1 MNSITASMGKKGP
14 TWSREFDSLIRAIGE
29 CKSKAEEDALISKEV
44 EILKPRLKDPKM
56 DKRWLK
62 ELLVRLI
69 YVEML
74 GQDASWAHVKAL
86 QACSETNLITKKVAY
101 LASSLFLDYK
111 DDTII
116 LVVNTLSTDL
126 KSDNYLVVC
135 SALTAICKLISPDLI
150 NAVLPRTLEL
160 LTHPKELVRK
170 KAVMALDRYLQLDP
184 ERDGPLA
191 GVDLDRHLRQA
202 LCDKDPSVMSAAL
215 CALQEAIQRDP
226 KPYKNLIPSFVS
238 ILKQVAEHRL
248 PKAFDYHRT
257 PAPFLQIKLLRILG
271 QLGVS
276 DKQASDNMYAVVAD
290 SMRRGN
296 TGHTIGNAIVY
307 EAVRTIA
314 NIYPNPILLQSAAE
328 MISTFLKSSSH
339 NLKYV
344 GIDGLARIVRINP
357 KYAAEHQ
364 LAVIDCLEDPD
375 DMLKKK
381 TLELLYKMTKPNNV
395 EVIVDKM
402 VDYLRT
408 TNDEVTKTEVVKRI
422 GELAERFAP
431 DTQWFLDTMNQVF
444 ELGGEVVSPQLANS
458 LMRLIAEGAGEEDDQ
473 ADTELRAQ
481 AVASYLDLLDKPKLS
496 AVLLKVICWVL
507 GEYGTLA
514 DVPVDSVIDKLAGIL
529 DTQNVTDSVRGFLI
543 TALGKLCSQAQ
554 CNLSPQAH
562 QLLHDAANSRNLDL
576 QQHALEIQGLL
587 GGAVQTRQA
596 ALPPDASCEDLQ
608 IDVSLPFLNSFVQQA
623 VEQGAAPYISQ
634 QQRTSMGVMP
644 TSRHHEPA
652 DQPHALRFAAYEKAQ
667 APGAAQPQHN
677 LLDGSHQQAVS
688 QQSSSRSSSPVKGIH
703 GDAGPAPAAQS
714 AATPSTGGGEPQ
726 LTLRGAGGARR
737 WGPAHFEAAPAAV
750 TAASTSARQPAAA
763 AHATPAAS
771 TAAAESHRP
780 VSSAAEPHVPTQKEL
795 LAASLFGDSSS
806 RPARQRRHP
815 AHHAVPAAH
824 HAAST
829 QPAPVATSAA
839 AQPAAADLLLALDSP
854 GPTASAAPAVSSDP
868 FAALEVVAPPAAA
881 APAATPNL
889 VDLDDLYDAPA
900 PVQPPFSQTS
910 PLGFMPTQNHQA
922 PAHAAQM
929 LQPVS
934 AMPAAVLQAKAP
946 VPQHQKPAPVAGG
959 PAPMAPRGNAA
970 VEQQAGR
977 KDPFAD
983 LFS

>member
-1 MNSITASMGKKGP
+1 MGKKGP

-271 QLGVS
+271 QLGAS

-314 NIYPNPILLQSAAE
+314 NIYPNPTLLQSAAE

-444 ELGGEVVSPQLANS
+444 EVGGDVVSPQLANS

-496 AVLLKVICWVL
+496 PVLLKVICWVL

-514 DVPVDSVIDKLAGIL
+514 EVPVDSVIDKLAGIL
-529 DTQNVTDSVRGFLI
+529 DTQNVTDSVRGYLI
-543 TALGKLCSQAQ
+543 TALGKLSSQAQ

-562 QLLHDAANSRNLDL
+562 QLLQDAANSRNLDL
-576 QQHALEIQGLL
+576 QQHALEVQALL
-587 GGAVQTRQA
+587 SGAVQTRQA
-596 ALPPDASCEDLQ
+596 GLPSDASCEDLQ

-623 VEQGAAPYISQ
+623 LQHGAAPYISQ
-634 QQRTSMGVMP
+634 QQRTSMGVLP
-644 TSRHHEPA
+644 ISRHHEA
-652 DQPHALRFAAYEKAQ
+652 AEQPHALRFAAYEKAQ

-677 LLDGSHQQAVS
+677 LLDGSHQQAAS

-703 GDAGPAPAAQS
+703 GDAGPAPAAKS

-750 TAASTSARQPAAA
+750 TAASTSARPPAAA

-771 TAAAESHRP
+771 TAAAEPHRP
-780 VSSAAEPHVPTQKEL
+780 VASAAEPHLWTPQ
-795 LAASLFGDSSS
+795 
-806 RPARQRRHP
+806 
-815 AHHAVPAAH
+815 
-824 HAAST
+824 
-829 QPAPVATSAA
+829 APL
-839 AQPAAADLLLALDSP
+839 PLLLQ
-854 GPTASAAPAVSSDP
+854 
-868 FAALEVVAPPAAA
+868 
-881 APAATPNL
+881 
-889 VDLDDLYDAPA
+889 LYR
-900 PVQPPFSQTS
+900 QI
-910 PLGFMPTQNHQA
+910 L
-922 PAHAAQM
+922 
-929 LQPVS
+929 LQLLR
-934 AMPAAVLQAKAP
+934 VLLRLQ
-946 VPQHQKPAPVAGG
+946 
-959 PAPMAPRGNAA
+959 
-970 VEQQAGR
+970 
-977 KDPFAD
+977 
-983 LFS
+983 L